1 MNRSNLSNIFNS
13 ALIAVNPYNAVKNM
27 MTVDGERLTV
37 GDCVYNL
44 ESFTRVIVIGAGK
57 GTALMAHAVEE
68 ILGKRI
74 DEGTI
79 IVKYGYRWPLEKV
92 RQVEA
97 GHPIP
102 DQAGVEATE
111 EIVRMVEKADAK
123 TLVICLLSGG
133 GSSLL
138 VSPAFGLT
146 LEDKKVATDI
156 LLRHGA
162 TINEMNTVRKHLS
175 RVKGGRLAQIANPA
189 EVLTLVLSDVIG
201 NELDVIA
208 SGPTVPDSSTFTDA
222 LKIVIKMMEK
232 DKKGARFPQK
242 VIDFL
247 WDGVKGKEME
257 TPKEGDDLFKH
268 TANVIIGSLEHAL
281 TAAKDR
287 ASEMGFDA
295 RVITD
300 KLQGEAREAA
310 KYLVEKAKEVKLEKS
325 DGKPVCLISGGETTV
340 TVKGTGVGGRNQE
353 LALAFALEIEGVEGI
368 TMLSAGTDGTDGPTD
383 AAGAVVDGETA
394 ISARKSGLDPVAY
407 LENNDSYNFFKR
419 FDAISG
425 GNAHL
430 VTGPTGTNVMDM
442 QIVVVETMPSP

>member
-1 MNRSNLSNIFNS
+1 MDRESLLHIFYF
-13 ALIAVNPYNAVKNM
+13 ALKAANPYDAVKNVV
-27 MTVDGERLTV
+27 TLNGETLMV
-37 GDCVYNL
+37 GDYAYNL
-44 ESFTRVIVIGAGK
+44 GSFTRVLVIGAGK

-68 ILGKRI
+68 ILGDRI

-79 IVKYGYRWPLEKV
+79 IVKYGYTWPLKRI
-92 RQVEA
+92 RQTEA
-97 GHPIP
+97 AHPIP

-111 EIVRMVEKADAK
+111 EIIRMVEKADAK

-138 VSPAFGLT
+138 VSPAYGLT
-146 LEDKKVATDI
+146 LEDKKVTTDI

-175 RVKGGRLAQIANPA
+175 RVKGGRLAQMASPA

-201 NELDVIA
+201 NKLDVIA

-222 LKIVIKMMEK
+222 LKIVIKIMEK

-247 WDGVKGKEME
+247 WDGVKGKELE
-257 TPKEGDDLFKH
+257 TPKEGDDIFKNS
-268 TANVIIGSLEHAL
+268 ANVIIGSLEHAL
-281 TAAKDR
+281 SAAKNR
-287 ASEMGFDA
+287 AEEMGFDA
-295 RVITD
+295 KVITD
-300 KLQGEAREAA
+300 KLQGEARDAA
-310 KYLVEKAKEVKLEKS
+310 AYLAEKAKEVKLEKRK
-325 DGKPVCLISGGETTV
+325 GQPVCLISGGETTV

-353 LALAFALEIEGVEGI
+353 QALAFALEIEGVEGI

-383 AAGAVVDGETA
+383 AAGAVVDGETS
-394 ISARKSGLDPVAY
+394 ILARKFGLDPVEY
-407 LENNDSYNFFKR
+407 LGNNDSYTFFKR
-419 FDAISG
+419 FDALSG

-430 VTGPTGTNVMDM
+430 VTGPTGTNVMDI
-442 QIVVVETMPSP
+442 QIIVVETTPSP